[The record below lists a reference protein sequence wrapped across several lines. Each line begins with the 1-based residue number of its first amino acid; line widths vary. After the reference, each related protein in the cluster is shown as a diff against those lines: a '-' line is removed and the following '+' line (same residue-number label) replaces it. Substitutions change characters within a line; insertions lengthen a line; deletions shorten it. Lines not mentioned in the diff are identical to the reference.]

1 MPATSKELHHN
12 YRDTQWVREAFFE
25 FTPKALYGADFR
37 PWYDMGGWTNQYI
50 PYSFVDQTTMLAN
63 VSIST
68 MELLINGKKKRGIQ
82 FATVGTLPEYRNQ
95 GLARELMEQVLA
107 KYEASTDL
115 FFLFANDTVLDF
127 YPKFG
132 FARVEETIFW
142 AAASGITPQFKAR
155 KLEVATIADRKLIES
170 LVKERIPVTEVFG
183 ATDYW
188 HILLFYLP
196 HYSVWYLEHEHILVI
211 ATVEGN
217 GLHVYDIISRQPF
230 SFRQILP
237 FVVEKPIAT
246 VYFYFTPDKIDLP
259 TLPSH
264 LYTES
269 PLFVRGEFPLKGQ
282 PFKFPLLAQT

>member
-1 MPATSKELHHN
+1 MAASSKKMHQN
-12 YRDTQWVREAFFE
+12 YRNIEWLREAFFE

-37 PWYDMGGWTNQYI
+37 PWYTMGGWNDRYI

-107 KYEASTDL
+107 AYEASTDL

-132 FARVEETIFW
+132 FTRVEETIFS
-142 AAASGITPQFKAR
+142 AAVSSITPQVKAR
-155 KLEVATIADRKLIES
+155 KLNVATIADRKLIEN
-170 LVKERIPVTEVFG
+170 LVEERMPVTEVFG
-183 ATDYW
+183 ALDYW

-196 HYSVWYLEHEHILVI
+196 HYSLWYLEQEHVLVI
-211 ATVEGN
+211 ATIEEGS
-217 GLHVYDIISRQPF
+217 LHVYDIISKQAF

-237 FVVEKPIAT
+237 FIVEKPVST

-259 TLPSH
+259 ALPSH
-264 LYTES
+264 PYSES